1 MTCFEFLIGEEP
13 ESLRD
18 DTFMLVVCKGMST
31 LAIRSPRVS
40 WRTFTNIIKLVKD
53 LREWLLKK
61 IADEKLYGAY
71 YELKLILIFTP
82 NDLDPLSY
90 KMLTF
95 AETVTRLPIKVF
107 VGFQDI
113 HADFAELFS
122 IPGLV

>member
-31 LAIRSPRVS
+31 LAVRAPKVT
-40 WRTFTNIIKLVKD
+40 WRTFINVTNLVRD

-61 IADEKLYGAY
+61 IADERLYGAY
-71 YELKLILIFTP
+71 YELRLILIFTP
-82 NDLDPLSY
+82 EDPDPLSY
-90 KMLTF
+90 KMLAL
-95 AETVTRLPIKVF
+95 AETITKLPIKVF
-107 VGFQDI
+107 IGFQDI